1 MEKILIIEDNTR
13 IANMLN
19 DLLTKQRYGVKLAH
33 TGAEGVT
40 YFKQMKFDLIVLD
53 FTLPDKDGM
62 EVLDEIRAISMVPI
76 IALID
81 SGGKDSV
88 SSLLYAGANDYLT
101 KPFYVNELLTRIEV
115 QLQIG
120 SVAVG
125 ASVVENTI
133 LHFKDIL
140 LDLVQYDAFIAGK
153 PLYLS
158 MSEFDIL
165 KCLMENP
172 RKVFTKKELYE
183 VILRDEFHEGDNA
196 VNEHISNI
204 RTKLAMKNP
213 NEDYILTV
221 WGSGYKMQE

>member
-1 MEKILIIEDNTR
+1 MKKILIIEDDTR

-19 DLLTKQRYGVKLAH
+19 ELLTKQRYGVKLAH
-33 TGAEGVT
+33 TGTEGVT

-53 FTLPDKDGM
+53 FTLPDKDGL
-62 EVLDEIRAISMVPI
+62 EVLEEIRTISMVPI
-76 IALID
+76 IALLD
-81 SGGKDSV
+81 GDGKDSV

-101 KPFYVNELLTRIEV
+101 KPFYANELLTRIEV

-125 ASVVENTI
+125 ANLVENTI

-140 LDLVQYDAFIAGK
+140 LDLEQYDAFIAGK

-158 MSEFDIL
+158 MNEFDIL
-165 KCLMENP
+165 KCLMEKP
-172 RKVFTKKELYE
+172 KKVFTKKELYE
-183 VILRDEFHEGDNA
+183 VISQDGFHEGDNT
-196 VNEHISNI
+196 VNEHISDI

-221 WGSGYKMQE
+221 WGNGYKMHD